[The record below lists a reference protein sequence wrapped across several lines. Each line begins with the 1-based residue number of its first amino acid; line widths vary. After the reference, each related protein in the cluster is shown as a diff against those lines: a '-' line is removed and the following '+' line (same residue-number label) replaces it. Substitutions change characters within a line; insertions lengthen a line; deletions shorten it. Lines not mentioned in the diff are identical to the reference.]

1 MNYREP
7 LTKNEI
13 REHAAHYENSN
24 PAVYCGTYAKYNN
37 GSLYGMW
44 IDLSTF
50 ENYHDFMEFCNRLHA
65 NEAEPELMFQDY
77 EHYPEQWYCEGCMGE
92 ATFDKIKEYAN
103 LSEERREAYEAYLS
117 NWDEGTLED
126 FEERYE
132 GKYESPEDF
141 AEYLCEECGYFKN
154 LPQWLQC
161 CIDYSAVWRSLDTG
175 GARSI
180 PVAIIR
186 RSMAISSEH
195 EQSGAT
201 RFSFG
206 LRPADLT
213 AGLFSTPE
221 DVVLLH
227 RLRQMTR

>member
-50 ENYHDFMEFCNRLHA
+50 ENYHDFIEFCNRLHA

-77 EHYPEQWYCEGCMGE
+77 EHFPEQWYCEGCMGE
-92 ATFDKIKEYAN
+92 STFDKIKEYAA

-117 NWDEGTLED
+117 YWDEGTLED
-126 FEERYE
+126 VEERYE
-132 GKYESPEDF
+132 GKYNSPEDF

-161 CIDYSAVWRSLDTG
+161 CIDYSAVWRNLDTG
-175 GARSI
+175 GDYTEVRWAHLPELSRGS
-180 PVAIIR
+180 V
-186 RSMAISSEH
+186 SCS
-195 EQSGAT
+195 
-201 RFSFG
+201 
-206 LRPADLT
+206 LT
-213 AGLFSTPE
+213 LFS
-221 DVVLLH
+221 
-227 RLRQMTR
+227 QQFYSKCMTKIGKIAFSCKIICVIQK